1 VDEIMSSPIVALKP
15 IDTVA
20 HARNLMLRYK
30 MKHLVVID
38 RGKAVG
44 MLSMSDIAEYLG
56 KGSAA
61 WRRRPVDNIPVAR
74 LMRKGAL
81 TVSVG
86 TDLKKAAALML
97 KRNVGSLVVQDGE
110 NIVGMVT
117 KTDLTRSFAESLGG
131 RVKVR
136 DLMSCDLVAVGRTR
150 SLTHVV
156 ELMKKRGVGRVIVV
170 EGKRPVGIITEGD
183 IAFAQ
188 LEQPGEGT
196 KEREVK
202 YTRRLERAD
211 RPRARYLKRM
221 ASATAEDVMHPR
233 LLTIGA
239 DEDAARASAL
249 MIENDISGLPVVE
262 GEKLVGIIT
271 KTDLVRGMASLGV

>member
-1 VDEIMSSPIVALKP
+1 MSSAIVAVKP
-15 IDTVA
+15 TDTVA
-20 HARNLMLRYK
+20 HAKNLMLRYK
-30 MKHLVVID
+30 MKHLVIID
-38 RGKAVG
+38 RGKPVG
-44 MLSMSDIAEYLG
+44 MLSMSDIAEYLA

-61 WRRRPVDNIPVAR
+61 WRRRPVDNVSVAR
-74 LMRKGAL
+74 VMRKGVL

-97 KRNVGSLVVQDGE
+97 KRNMGSLVVQDGE
-110 NIVGMVT
+110 NIAGMVT
-117 KTDLTRSFAESLGG
+117 KTDLTRSFAESPGG

-136 DLMSCDLVAVGRTR
+136 NLMSCDLVAVGRTR

-156 ELMKKRGVGRVIVV
+156 ELMKKRGVGRVIVI
-170 EGKRPVGIITEGD
+170 EGKRHVGIITDGD

-221 ASATAEDVMHPR
+221 ASVAAEDVMRPR
-233 LLTIGA
+233 LITIGA
-239 DEDAARASAL
+239 DEDAARASVL
-249 MIENDISGLPVVE
+249 MIEHGISGLPVIE

-271 KTDLVRGMASLGV
+271 KTDLVRGMTNLGV